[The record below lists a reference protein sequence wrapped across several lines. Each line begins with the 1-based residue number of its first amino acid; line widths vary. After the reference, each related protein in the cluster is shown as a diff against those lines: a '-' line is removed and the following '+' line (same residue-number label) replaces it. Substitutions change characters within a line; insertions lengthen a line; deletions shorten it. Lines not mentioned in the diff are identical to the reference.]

1 MAKRQKIDDKTLL
14 YLMLTGK
21 SQADI
26 AKMLNMTRTQICRRV
41 NTQEFRKILS
51 EYRTKMIDGILSELS
66 INALKAVNVL
76 VELLDSDNDFVRFNA
91 SSKILSLVHDYNL
104 QNDLLHELEEIKES
118 QKQQAELL

>member
-41 NTQEFRKILS
+41 NTPEFRKILS

-91 SSKILSLVHDYNL
+91 SSKILSLVQDYNL